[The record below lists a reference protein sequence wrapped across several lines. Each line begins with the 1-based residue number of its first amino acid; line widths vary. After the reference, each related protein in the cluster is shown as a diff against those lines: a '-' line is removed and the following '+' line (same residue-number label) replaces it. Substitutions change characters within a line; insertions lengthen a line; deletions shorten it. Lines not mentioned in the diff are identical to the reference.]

1 MAGLDIELPG
11 FECAEHLQEAVERRQ
26 ISEEKINEIVARVL
40 AEKFRLGLFENPY
53 ADESQVS
60 LQSDSARELA
70 KEVAL
75 QSIVLLENKG
85 ILPLNV
91 AEKPKVAVI
100 GPTADDQL
108 AMFSGYS
115 FPVHLIIANMQE
127 ERVQYAKTPFQALS
141 RTLWWRQCQLR

>member
-1 MAGLDIELPG
+1 MRRAS
-11 FECAEHLQEAVERRQ
+11 AEAIERRQ

-53 ADESQVS
+53 ADENQVS

-85 ILPLNV
+85 ILPLNL

-115 FPVHLIIANMQE
+115 FPGSLDY
-127 ERVQYAKTPFQALS
+127 R
-141 RTLWWRQCQLR
+141 

>member
-1 MAGLDIELPG
+1 M
-11 FECAEHLQEAVERRQ
+11 
-26 ISEEKINEIVARVL
+26 
-40 AEKFRLGLFENPY
+40 
-53 ADESQVS
+53 
-60 LQSDSARELA
+60 QS
-70 KEVAL
+70 V
-75 QSIVLLENKG
+75 VLLENKG

-127 ERVQYAKTPFQALS
+127 ERVRYAKTPLQALE
-141 RTLWWRQCQLR
+141 RMLWWRKCELC